1 MKVLCVIQ
9 EEVLK
14 KNNQTFFL
22 NEDLQHLLTEKKGIL
37 LNTIPIVD
45 YIKKM
50 IKDCIE
56 ETVANHTYVRN
67 NFNAVTEFGKKALT
81 KRFMISSDCKKY

>member
-1 MKVLCVIQ
+1 
-9 EEVLK
+9 
-14 KNNQTFFL
+14 
-22 NEDLQHLLTEKKGIL
+22 
-37 LNTIPIVD
+37 
-45 YIKKM
+45 M